1 MMQINNQQLINLPV
15 YTQSQDFLGYVI
27 SFDIDIEKHCI
38 VAYIVH
44 KHRVINNLLPH
55 ALRQAALVINPAQV
69 IAIHNDRVIVRDNII
84 TSDETSV
91 MAQVVASKMPITAET
106 TSAE

>member
-1 MMQINNQQLINLPV
+1 MRINNQQLINLPV
-15 YTQSQDFLGYVI
+15 YTQSEDFLGYVV

-55 ALRQAALVINPAQV
+55 ALRQAALVINPVQV
-69 IAIHNDRVIVRDNII
+69 IAIRKDRVIVQDNVI
-84 TSDETSV
+84 TSDETSAI
-91 MAQVVASKMPITAET
+91 AQVVASKMPITAD
-106 TSAE
+106 